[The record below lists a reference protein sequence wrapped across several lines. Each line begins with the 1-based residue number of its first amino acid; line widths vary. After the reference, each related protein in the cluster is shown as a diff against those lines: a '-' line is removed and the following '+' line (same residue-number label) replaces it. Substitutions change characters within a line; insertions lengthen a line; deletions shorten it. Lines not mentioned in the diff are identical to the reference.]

1 MAVSCEEAAG
11 RQQLLVQEQP
21 KQPRQQKE
29 RECLTKPGHPS
40 SGRPSAACPRHAQLA
55 AGAATGVLAVLLL
68 LVGPRFDQ
76 LQAVAGSATEVM
88 QNSSAVASLVAVG
101 TPLACAAPGVNCMPS
116 KCCNQQ
122 GVKCYAKDVSYASC
136 KDSCDAGKPDFRD
149 PPQYR
154 QPWACTV
161 LGGPGPNA
169 APAAALP
176 TTSSNSGCY
185 VVSED
190 GNLLVVRHS
199 YGTLDIPGGLSD
211 PGESPETTAVRET
224 WEETGY
230 RVRAVGL
237 KTITPNGFHI
247 FNCKLNEKVPSG
259 RPDPAEVSQ
268 VLWPPLGA
276 LPKQGWRFQEEL
288 LIFR

>member
-1 MAVSCEEAAG
+1 MVGVYDQHQLLMQEPQQQDNQTCNSRNGAVRARKVHIAAG
-11 RQQLLVQEQP
+11 VATAVLV
-21 KQPRQQKE
+21 
-29 RECLTKPGHPS
+29 
-40 SGRPSAACPRHAQLA
+40 
-55 AGAATGVLAVLLL
+55 VLLL
-68 LVGPRFDQ
+68 SVGPRFNR
-76 LQAVAGSATEVM
+76 LQGVAGSASEVI
-88 QNSSAVASLVAVG
+88 QNNSTLSRLVAVG
-101 TPLACAAPGVNCMPS
+101 TPLACAGPGVNCMPS

-122 GVKCYAKDVSYASC
+122 GLHCYQKDLSYASC
-136 KDSCDAGKPDFRD
+136 KATCDPGKPDLRD
-149 PPQYR
+149 PPRYR
-154 QPWACTV
+154 QPWNCTL

-176 TTSSNSGCY
+176 SAPANSGCY

-211 PGESPETTAVRET
+211 PGETPETTAVRET

-230 RVRAVGL
+230 RVKVVGL
-237 KTITPNGFHI
+237 KTIMPNGFHI
-247 FNCKLNEKVPSG
+247 FNCQLNEEVPSG

-288 LIFR
+288 AIFR